1 MSSLDV
7 TAPAPRVNFALMGQH
22 IGKRVTIVGRVE
34 GVEGSTL
41 RLKTSDDGLV
51 NVNLQG
57 AAVPQCTFLEVE
69 GVVASP
75 NTLTGE
81 ASCSFGDNFD
91 LSNYNELCKLSNG
104 PYRQLFMS

>member
-57 AAVPQCTFLEVE
+57 AAVPQVRPPVRS
-69 GVVASP
+69 GVGGRQGRKQACGAGG
-75 NTLTGE
+75 NT
-81 ASCSFGDNFD
+81 
-91 LSNYNELCKLSNG
+91 
-104 PYRQLFMS
+104 